1 MKRVLLWAAGLVLW
15 TGLLVGGSV
24 AWADGAAATAA
35 EQPSVAR
42 LHVPGARNEQDLPWA
57 SDGEANVPYVFHDP
71 AHEGRMTG
79 FEYDLMQALAPR
91 LGRQGRFVQN
101 GWDGLIPGLGRD
113 LYALVI
119 DGIEMTPEH
128 KEAVLFSRPYYV
140 TVDRIVLRKSETG
153 LESVAALKGHV
164 VGTIK
169 STAAERLLLD
179 HDPANVRSY
188 DEETNLFSD
197 LKNGRLDAILIDEP
211 IALYYCSDDLKL
223 VGPPIGRVA
232 YGIAFAKDNPG
243 LRDAVD
249 AALGTLMS
257 DGTLHQILARWNL
270 WTPQMADYT
279 GDHSVSSTQPTAW
292 TGYRQTMERMSGSGL
307 QAMVQRYSSFL
318 PLIAR
323 GALMTLAVSALA
335 MVLAVAFGLV
345 LALAR
350 AYGLAPL
357 RWVAGVY
364 VEVVRGTPLLIQVLF
379 IFYGLPA
386 FGVKL
391 SPFAAGV
398 LALGLNYAAYEAEN
412 YRAGLLSVP
421 RGQMEAA
428 IALNMTHRQAL
439 RLVIVPQAFRTVV
452 PVMTNDF
459 IALLK
464 DSSLVSVIT
473 LTELSQTYIRLSS
486 TYYDYIGTGL
496 LVALAYLLVGLP
508 FVRLARM
515 AEKRMGRVVSKGHH

>member
-1 MKRVLLWAAGLVLW
+1 MRRVLLWAAGLMLW
-15 TGLLVGGSV
+15 AGLLGGGSV
-24 AWADGAAATAA
+24 AWADGAAATAG
-35 EQPSVAR
+35 QPSVAG

-140 TVDRIVLRKSETG
+140 TVDRIVLRKNETG

-249 AALGTLMS
+249 AALGALMS

-279 GDHSVSSTQPTAW
+279 GDHSVSST
-292 TGYRQTMERMSGSGL
+292 
-307 QAMVQRYSSFL
+307 
-318 PLIAR
+318 
-323 GALMTLAVSALA
+323 
-335 MVLAVAFGLV
+335 
-345 LALAR
+345 
-350 AYGLAPL
+350 
-357 RWVAGVY
+357 
-364 VEVVRGTPLLIQVLF
+364 
-379 IFYGLPA
+379 
-386 FGVKL
+386 
-391 SPFAAGV
+391 
-398 LALGLNYAAYEAEN
+398 
-412 YRAGLLSVP
+412 
-421 RGQMEAA
+421 
-428 IALNMTHRQAL
+428 
-439 RLVIVPQAFRTVV
+439 
-452 PVMTNDF
+452 
-459 IALLK
+459 
-464 DSSLVSVIT
+464 
-473 LTELSQTYIRLSS
+473 
-486 TYYDYIGTGL
+486 
-496 LVALAYLLVGLP
+496 
-508 FVRLARM
+508 
-515 AEKRMGRVVSKGHH
+515 